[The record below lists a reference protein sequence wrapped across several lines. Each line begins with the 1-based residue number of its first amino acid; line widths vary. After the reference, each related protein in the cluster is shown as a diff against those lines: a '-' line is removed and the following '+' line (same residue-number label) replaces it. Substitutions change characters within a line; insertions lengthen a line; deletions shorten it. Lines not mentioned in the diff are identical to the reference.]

1 VRSARFVCLFVILG
15 SMILAA
21 QSNPVPLINQPLM
34 PASTTPGG
42 QGFVLTVNGTGF
54 VSGSVVNW
62 NGDPRTTTFV
72 NNSQL
77 TAAIMTSDIATAGT
91 ASVTVSSP
99 SPGGGISTQ
108 LERFFTAKI
117 ARIEAPASEDAG
129 KPMAGKVHPFQPV
142 E

>member
-1 VRSARFVCLFVILG
+1 MNR
-15 SMILAA
+15 
-21 QSNPVPLINQPLM
+21 
-34 PASTTPGG
+34 
-42 QGFVLTVNGTGF
+42 VL
-54 VSGSVVNW
+54 
-62 NGDPRTTTFV
+62 
-72 NNSQL
+72 L